1 MLAPLIA
8 FALAAAPQSAEP
20 TVSFRDEVLPILSD
34 RCFACHGP
42 DAAARES
49 ELRLDLQDTALADLG
64 GYAAIVPGQPEESE
78 LYLRITTEYAADLMP
93 PADSNLSLTPDEIE
107 TLRLWIKQGAKWEK
121 HWAFVPPQKPPAAG
135 HSFPE
140 WTRGPIDEYVMAKL
154 DERGVRPNWDAD
166 PASLLRRVTLDL
178 TGLPPTPA
186 AYREVL
192 AQGARWDYETVVD
205 QLMASPRYGERMA
218 WEWLDAARYADTDGF
233 QADPT
238 REMWPWR
245 DWLVDQLNA
254 NTPFDQLTRELL
266 AGDLLPNAT
275 PEQRL
280 PSGFNRNHMTNGEG
294 GRIIEETRVEN
305 VFDRVETTG
314 TVWLGMTF
322 QCARCH
328 DHKYDPLSQQEYYQF
343 ADFFNQTSDTG
354 RGSSGRSTPNMRY
367 LNPEQR
373 RRLQAL
379 EVERADLVRRQQ
391 APHPE
396 WNAAQQAWEAELLER
411 FASEPGWAA
420 PAQFAGEWWKT
431 AQPYGGAAGELFARA
446 DPPEA
451 AIDLSDAST
460 WVEAA
465 DFAEGAAYSLSREV
479 GSTYLYR
486 ELDAPT
492 ARELR
497 LSLGSDDAIKVWVNG
512 AEVLANNV
520 ARGVAPDQ
528 ERITVPLVAGRN
540 RILIKIVNT
549 GGAAGVYFRRVDET
563 VEGLP
568 LSLIE
573 PLRKPAAERSSEENA
588 RVQAAFRRREL
599 PAWRAL
605 QEQIEAGD
613 AERERINQGAPTALV
628 MDTLPRERW
637 RETRILTRGG
647 YDQPTGDPLQAAVPA
662 FLPPLPERGTEADGS
677 PRRAN
682 RLDLA
687 EWLLDPEHPL
697 TARVIVNREWQR
709 FFGRG
714 LVATP
719 EDFGRQGAAPSHPE
733 LLDYLATQFV
743 ASGWDLKALHREIL
757 LSSTY
762 RQSAQFDPQLD
773 AEDPANVG
781 LRRAPRHRLPAWMLR
796 DQALALAGVINLEQ
810 GGPGV
815 RPYQPDGVWAEAT
828 FDTIRY
834 TQDQGEALYRRS
846 LYVFWRRIVQ
856 PTFFFD
862 TGKRQVCEVMAGRT
876 NTPLH
881 ALVTLNET
889 AYVEAARLFAERAW
903 RQGEDLGERIDWAWF
918 AATGRMPDAEE
929 LATLA
934 SRWQEVQEHYLA
946 QPDQAE
952 ALLAVGARP
961 RDAALPVP
969 ELAAMTV
976 ICSLILNLDE
986 VLCRS

>member
-1 MLAPLIA
+1 MVASFLALA
-8 FALAAAPQSAEP
+8 FAALPQSAQEP
-20 TVSFRDEVLPILSD
+20 VSFRKDVLPILSD

-49 ELRLDLQDTALADLG
+49 DLRLDLEDTAFADLG
-64 GYAAIVPGQPEESE
+64 GYAAIVPGEPDESE
-78 LYLRITTEYAADLMP
+78 LILRLTTEFASDLMP
-93 PADSNLSLTPDEIE
+93 PPESNLSLSAEEIE
-107 TLRLWIKQGAKWEK
+107 TLRLWVEQGAKWEK
-121 HWAFVPPQKPPAAG
+121 HWAFVAPEKPKPAG

-140 WTRGPIDEYVMAKL
+140 WTRGPIDEYVMARL

-166 PASLLRRVTLDL
+166 TASLLRRVTLDL
-178 TGLPPTPA
+178 TGLPPTPEEYRA
-186 AYREVL
+186 AL
-192 AQGARWDYETVVD
+192 AQGKRWDYEATVD
-205 QLMASPRYGERMA
+205 RLLASPRYGERMA

-238 REMWPWR
+238 RQMWPWR

-254 NTPFDQLTRELL
+254 NTPFDQLTREML
-266 AGDLLPNAT
+266 AGDLLPDAT

-280 PSGFNRNHMTNGEG
+280 GSGFNRNHMTNGEG
-294 GRIIEETRVEN
+294 GRIFEETRVEN

-367 LNPEQR
+367 LDPEQR
-373 RRLQAL
+373 RRLQAIEL
-379 EVERADLVRRQQ
+379 ERADLVLQQ
-391 APHPE
+391 TGPQAE
-396 WNAAQQAWEAELLER
+396 WDAAQLAWQAEWAERLAGEAHR
-411 FASEPGWAA
+411 TQA
-420 PAQFAGEWWKT
+420 AQFAGPWWRT
-431 AQPYGGAAGELFARA
+431 IEPYGGPSQQLFARV
-446 DPPEA
+446 DPPEQNV
-451 AIDLSDAST
+451 DLADSSL
-460 WVEAA
+460 WREAPELK
-465 DFAEGAAYSLSREV
+465 EGEALNLGR
-479 GSTYLYR
+479 GFGTYFFYR
-486 ELDAPT
+486 ELEAPT
-492 ARELR
+492 ARSLQ
-497 LSLGSDDAIKVWVNG
+497 LSLGSDDAIKVWHNG
-512 AEVLANNV
+512 VEVLANNV

-528 ERITVPLVAGRN
+528 ERVTLQLTPGQN
-540 RILIKIVNT
+540 MILIKIVNT
-549 GGAAGVYFRRVDET
+549 GGAAGVYFRRVEET

-568 LSLIE
+568 LSL
-573 PLRKPAAERSSEENA
+573 AAVLARPSETWSSEETA
-588 RVQAAFRRREL
+588 QVRQAFRSQQ
-599 PAWRAL
+599 PAWQELQQRVAGLDEERRAL
-605 QEQIEAGD
+605 NAS
-613 AERERINQGAPTALV
+613 APVALV
-628 MDTLPRERW
+628 MDELPRAQW
-637 RETRILTRGG
+637 RETRILSGGG
-647 YDQPTGDPLQAAVPA
+647 YDQPRGEPLEADVPA
-662 FLPPLPERGTEADGS
+662 FLPPLPERSVEEGET

-697 TARVIVNREWQR
+697 TARVIVNREWQK

-719 EDFGRQGAAPSHPE
+719 EDFGRQSSAPSHPE

-743 ASGWDLKALHREIL
+743 VNGWDLKALHREIL

-762 RQSAQFDPQLD
+762 RQSVHFDADLD
-773 AEDPANVG
+773 ADDPANVE

-796 DQALALAGVINLEQ
+796 DQALALAGIINLEQ

-834 TQDQGEALYRRS
+834 TQDQGDALYRRS

-862 TGKRQVCEVMAGRT
+862 TGKRQLCEVGAGRT

-903 RQGEDLGERIDWAWF
+903 RNGEDLGERLDWAWF
-918 AATGRMPDAEE
+918 AATGRTPDADE
-929 LATLA
+929 LETLA
-934 SRWQEVQEHYLA
+934 RRWNEVHLHYLA
-946 QPDQAE
+946 QPDEAE
-952 ALLAVGARP
+952 ALLSVGARP
-961 RDAALPVP
+961 RDAELMAPD
-969 ELAAMTV
+969 LAALTV
-976 ICSLILNLDE
+976 VCSLILNLDE